1 MFIIIP
7 FLVLHNKKGNYYKRF
22 DGSLTTAT
30 ATRMATSLHEHHAF
44 LYITLLMQETRTWRF
59 LLIYTF
65 YGRRRKTK
73 TFLFLFLNL
82 NPCKRTQH
90 CWMVHVG
97 FVCTRCCVLFGGCC
111 AKFETFLLFLDC
123 RCACMRVHHTFWYI
137 SIPSLHDYDVK
148 MPNFTVYGESK
159 QGTTNFSFW
168 LFLNLS
174 AAPKK

>member
-1 MFIIIP
+1 MFTIIP
-7 FLVLHNKKGNYYKRF
+7 FFVLHIKELKQRR
-22 DGSLTTAT
+22 L
-30 ATRMATSLHEHHAF
+30 RRQRECQHLCTS
-44 LYITLLMQETRTWRF
+44 ITLFCTLLYCCTRLGREDSYLFSRF
-59 LLIYTF
+59 MDVDA
-65 YGRRRKTK
+65 RRK
-73 TFLFLFLNL
+73 LPAV
-82 NPCKRTQH
+82 PCKRTQH
-90 CWMVHVG
+90 CWMVHVT

-111 AKFETFLLFLDC
+111 AKFETFLLFLDR